1 MQDTVA
7 QFQKQ
12 LAENHAQLQAA
23 RSEMFA
29 SHKEASEARRR
40 LQEQQQQQPTKDSD
54 VGTPRSVLPE
64 QQQQQGQQQ
73 SELPTKDGHVG
84 TPRSE
89 DISER
94 TAVPMMPVE
103 EAMLGETMPAAE
115 DGHADPLTQKL
126 LLSVQ
131 KKDQT
136 LTLVREDLD
145 RVLVKLESKEM
156 EVNKLRDTVEQIA
169 PLQKLVKVL

>member
-1 MQDTVA
+1 VILTCNAGVSKQTELQDMQDTVA
-7 QFQKQ
+7 QYQKQ
-12 LAENHAQLQAA
+12 LDENQVQLQAA

-40 LQEQQQQQPTKDSD
+40 LQEQQQQQ
-54 VGTPRSVLPE
+54 R
-64 QQQQQGQQQ
+64 
-73 SELPTKDGHVG
+73 ELPTEDSSVG
-84 TPRSE
+84 TSRGVLVAE
-89 DISER
+89 DVAER
-94 TAVPMMPVE
+94 TAVPLVPAQE
-103 EAMLGETMPAAE
+103 PMLGEAMPGSE

-169 PLQKLVKVL
+169 PLQKLVKLL